1 MSDFQY
7 TEIEPSNNYDISDMY
22 TVDERQNQI
31 KVCCTNTIITRKCK
45 IPVYDFYVRKE
56 IETTSV

>member
-7 TEIEPSNNYDISDMY
+7 TEIEPSNNYDISDVY

-31 KVCCTNTIITRKCK
+31 KVRCTYTIITRN
-45 IPVYDFYVRKE
+45 
-56 IETTSV
+56 S